1 MEKMIKSWLTDP
13 WALKII
19 IAVIGLIFIRIVIA
33 LVVHWPRFLNSLEA
47 SGVSRSQTGTVG
59 V

>member
-1 MEKMIKSWLTDP
+1 MEKMIKSWLADP

-33 LVVHWPRFLNSLEA
+33 LVVHSLGRYSEC
-47 SGVSRSQTGTVG
+47 QTFFPIAIF
-59 V
+59 

>member
-1 MEKMIKSWLTDP
+1 MIKSWLADP

-33 LVVHWPRFLNSLEA
+33 LVVHSL
-47 SGVSRSQTGTVG
+47 GRSVKDGQTRYRTRTVFTPIQH
-59 V
+59 